1 MRYVYLSSLVICL
14 LLGGYVGSRFF
25 SRTELRTVPVTVTK
39 VQTVTKEVVK
49 QADGT
54 VVEREVVQIKD
65 QTETRPQPKPQY
77 RVGVLL
83 PLQSELQLDKATVS
97 ISRRA
102 FGQLW
107 LDLQYDIKHKEIK
120 AGLSYEF

>member
-107 LDLQYDIKHKEIK
+107 LDLQFNPSTRE
-120 AGLSYEF
+120 ALLGASVEF